1 MAEAGTDPR
10 VLQRMRR
17 LRWTAYGLVS
27 AAYLLS
33 FFHRVAPAAIA
44 SELRRTFQATGAELG
59 ALAAA
64 YFAVYAVM
72 QVPTG
77 VLVDSLGPRRIVTL
91 GGLLAGIGS
100 VAFGLAGTLGV
111 AAVGRGLVGLG
122 VSVTFVSLLKL
133 VASWFRDREF
143 ATVTGLTILMGNVGA
158 LLAAVPLAWAVG
170 VTAWGNVFVGMGL
183 FSLALA
189 LVTWFLVRDSPTE
202 SGLPSMRELDGQES
216 HAPHPGRWYQGLW
229 LVVKNAQTWPGFF
242 VSLGLAGTYI
252 TFAGLWAVPYL
263 TAVQQVQTTVATYHT
278 SLMMLG
284 FALGSLATGRLSDR
298 MGRRRPLILWL
309 GTLYLLTWLP
319 LIGCFRLPL
328 AVTLPLFAMLGATS
342 AAFTITW
349 SSAKELNPPALS
361 GTAISVVNAGGF
373 LGTTILQPLV
383 GWVLDWSSGSSVPA
397 RGGAAAASRLYGPED
412 FRWGMAVMG
421 AFALLGLVSALFVRE
436 TYCRNA
442 TAE

>member
-1 MAEAGTDPR
+1 
-10 VLQRMRR
+10 MRS

-64 YFAVYAVM
+64 YFAVYTVM

-77 VLVDSLGPRRIVTL
+77 VLVDTLGPRRIVTL

-100 VAFGLAGTLGV
+100 VAFGLAGTLGL
-111 AAVGRGLVGLG
+111 AAAGRALVGVG

-133 VASWFRDREF
+133 VASWFREREF
-143 ATVTGLTILMGNVGA
+143 ATITGLTVLMGNVGA

-170 VTAWGNVFVGMGL
+170 LTPWGNLFVGIGL
-183 FSLALA
+183 FSLGLA
-189 LVTWFLVRDSPTE
+189 LLTWFLVRDSPAE
-202 SGLPSMRELDGQES
+202 AGLPSMRELDGQES

-229 LVVKNAQTWPGFF
+229 LVVKNGASWPGFF
-242 VSLGLAGTYI
+242 VSLGVGGAYL

-263 TAVQQVQTTVATYHT
+263 TAVHRMPTTVATYHT

-284 FALGSLATGRLSDR
+284 FALGSLAAGHLSDR

-309 GTLYLLTWLP
+309 ATLFFLTWLP
-319 LIGCFRLPL
+319 LIAGVRLPL
-328 AVTLPLFAMLGATS
+328 PVTLALFAMLGATA
-342 AAFTITW
+342 AAFTVTW

-383 GWVLDWSSGSSVPA
+383 GWVLDWSSGSSLPA
-397 RGGAAAASRLYGPED
+397 PAGAAAIRPYGPED

-421 AFALLGLVSALFVRE
+421 AFALLGLVSAFFVRE
-436 TYCRNA
+436 TFCRNVSA
-442 TAE
+442 D

>member
-10 VLQRMRR
+10 ILRRMRR

-44 SELRRTFQATGAELG
+44 SELRRTFQATGTELG

-64 YFAVYAVM
+64 YFAVYAIM

-100 VAFGLAGTLGV
+100 AVFGMAGTLGL
-111 AAVGRGLVGLG
+111 AGAGRALVGLG

-133 VASWFRDREF
+133 VAAWFREREF

-158 LLAAVPLAWAVG
+158 LLAAAPLAWAVE
-170 VTAWGNVFVGMGL
+170 VTAWGNVFVGVGV
-183 FSLALA
+183 FSVGLAL
-189 LVTWFLVRDSPTE
+189 LTWYLVRDGPTE
-202 SGLPSMRELDGQES
+202 AGLPSMRELDGQES
-216 HAPHPGRWYQGLW
+216 HPPHAGRWYQGLW
-229 LVVKNAQTWPGFF
+229 RVVRNAQTWPGFF

-263 TAVQQVQTTVATYHT
+263 AAVHQMPATVATYHT

-284 FALGSLATGRLSDR
+284 FALGSLATGHLSDR
-298 MGRRRPLILWL
+298 MGRRRPLLLRL

-319 LIGCFRLPL
+319 LIGCVRLPL
-328 AVTLPLFAMLGATS
+328 PVTLALFGMLGATS

-361 GTAISVVNAGGF
+361 GTAIAVVNAGGF

-383 GWVLDWSSGSSVPA
+383 GWVLDWSARGSAPA
-397 RGGAAAASRLYGPED
+397 RAAAAARVYGPQD

-421 AFALLGLVSALFVRE
+421 AFALLGLLSAFFVRE
-436 TYCRNA
+436 THCRNVA
-442 TAE
+442 TR